1 MNKFTMRA
9 LAQVMLN
16 PSRTIFEGNG
26 MTNAVYAAVLGA
38 RVESMRMDVVAN
50 NVANADTPGF
60 KADYA
65 VFKNSLDFLSK
76 NGAKSL
82 GKAGNDISTFFDTTS
97 SLRTGPIHSTG
108 RKTDVAIDGD
118 GFFVVQT
125 PQGELYTRAGNFR
138 TDLTGNLITSSGDL
152 VMGDGGPIMV
162 DPAKEISF
170 GGDGTVYAGA
180 EAVDKLRIVDFDR
193 SDLKKNGTNQFT
205 TVQDAVEKA
214 EPQFTIIPEAL
225 EGSNVNV
232 VREMSAMVNCGR
244 QFEAYQRAIKLLDD
258 VNSRSTNTLGRV

>member
-1 MNKFTMRA
+1 M
-9 LAQVMLN
+9 
-16 PSRTIFEGNG
+16 S
-26 MTNAVYAAVLGA
+26 NAVYAAVLGA

-65 VFKNSLDFLSK
+65 VFKNSIDLLSK
-76 NGAKSL
+76 DGAKAL
-82 GKAGNDISTFFDTTS
+82 GKASADINTFFDTTS
-97 SLRTGPIHSTG
+97 SLRTGPIHNTG

-138 TDLTGNLITSSGDL
+138 TDLDGNLITASGDL
-152 VMGDGGPIMV
+152 VMGEGGPISV

-170 GGDGTVYAGA
+170 GANGTVYAGA
-180 EAVDKLRIVDFDR
+180 EAVDKLRIVDFER
-193 SDLKKNGTNQFT
+193 SDVKKAGTNQFT
-205 TVQDAVEKA
+205 SVPEAEEKP
-214 EPQFTIIPEAL
+214 EPKYTIIPEAL

-232 VREMSAMVNCGR
+232 VREMSAMVTCGR

-258 VNSRSTNTLGRV
+258 VNSRSTNSLGRV